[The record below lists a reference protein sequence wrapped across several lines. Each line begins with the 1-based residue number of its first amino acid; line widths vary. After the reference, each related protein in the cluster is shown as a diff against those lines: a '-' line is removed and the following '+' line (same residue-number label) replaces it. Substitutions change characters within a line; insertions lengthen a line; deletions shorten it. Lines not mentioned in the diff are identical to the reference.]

1 MPLMIS
7 HEPSVD
13 YDVYGEGTPLLLI
26 AGLGFGRWCWFKQV
40 PAVSRHFR
48 VIAFD
53 IRRLSRLVLL
63 DLKDQDHS
71 VADLV
76 APALALLDHLGI
88 ERAHLLGTSLGGFV
102 AQELALQRPETVD
115 RMVLVCT
122 SHGGPDSEPMSWDAL
137 RAMLGFG
144 AKDRADAARQGLEAA
159 TSVAYRED
167 YPEEFAQVLRWRIV
181 DTPSRSSYLE
191 QMMAGAKFDVSRRVS
206 AIHSPTLV
214 LHGDDDQVI
223 PVDNGV
229 ALAQTIPDAKLRVFE
244 EAGHLVFIERAEDL
258 NE

>member
-53 IRRLSRLVLL
+53 IRRLSRLDLL

-102 AQELALQRPETVD
+102 AQELALQRPEMVD
-115 RMVLVCT
+115 RMVLV
-122 SHGGPDSEPMSWDAL
+122 W
-137 RAMLGFG
+137 
-144 AKDRADAARQGLEAA
+144 
-159 TSVAYRED
+159 
-167 YPEEFAQVLRWRIV
+167 
-181 DTPSRSSYLE
+181 SR
-191 QMMAGAKFDVSRRVS
+191 
-206 AIHSPTLV
+206 
-214 LHGDDDQVI
+214 
-223 PVDNGV
+223 
-229 ALAQTIPDAKLRVFE
+229 
-244 EAGHLVFIERAEDL
+244 
-258 NE
+258 

>member
-53 IRRLSRLVLL
+53 IRRLSRLDLL

-122 SHGGPDSEPMSWDAL
+122 SHGGPDSEPIP
-137 RAMLGFG
+137 G
-144 AKDRADAARQGLEAA
+144 
-159 TSVAYRED
+159 
-167 YPEEFAQVLRWRIV
+167 
-181 DTPSRSSYLE
+181 
-191 QMMAGAKFDVSRRVS
+191 MA
-206 AIHSPTLV
+206 
-214 LHGDDDQVI
+214 
-223 PVDNGV
+223 
-229 ALAQTIPDAKLRVFE
+229 
-244 EAGHLVFIERAEDL
+244 
-258 NE
+258 